1 MNFIDL
7 FAGAGG
13 LSEGFLRE
21 GFTSIAHIE
30 MNKEACDTLKTRA
43 AYHYLK
49 SKKKI
54 GIYNSYLK
62 KEITREEL
70 YANVDKNELDA
81 ILNIEI
87 SDETIDGIFEKIDG
101 EINRLR
107 LDNVDLIIGGPPCQA
122 YSLIGRS
129 RDPNRKEGDPKNFLY
144 KQYIKFLTKYKP
156 KMFVF
161 ENVVGIKSA
170 KGGEYLR
177 EIQKESFEAG
187 YKTEFRELNAFD
199 FGVLQNRKRVIIV
212 GWKLD
217 LEMSYPEFEKMPIG
231 NANVWDLFND
241 LPQLKAG
248 EANSSFTYKGD
259 RSEYLEKSLIRN
271 KNDLLTWH
279 MTRPHLPRDL
289 EIYRLAVNVWN
300 KEKRRIKY
308 DELPNHLIN
317 HKNTK
322 TFLDRFKVVAG
333 DLNHSHT
340 MVAHISRDGHHFI
353 HPDIDQNRSLS
364 VREAARIQSF
374 PDNYFFEGS
383 RTAAFTQIGNAVPPL
398 MGQGIAKKM
407 KEILFTLKLL

>member
-30 MNKEACDTLKTRA
+30 MNKEACDTLKTRT

-49 SKKKI
+49 SKKKLN
-54 GIYNSYLK
+54 IYNSYLK
-62 KEITREEL
+62 KEISREEL
-70 YANVDKNELDA
+70 YAQVDKNELDA
-81 ILNIEI
+81 VINVEI
-87 SDETIDGIFEKIDG
+87 SDDTIGGIFERIDG
-101 EINRLR
+101 EISRLSIK
-107 LDNVDLIIGGPPCQA
+107 NVDLIIGGPPCQA

-144 KQYIKFLTKYKP
+144 KQYMKFLIKYKP

-161 ENVVGIKSA
+161 ENVVGLKSA
-170 KGGEYLR
+170 KGGEYLK
-177 EIQKESFEAG
+177 EIQKESLEAG
-187 YKTEFRELNAFD
+187 YITKFKELNAFD

-212 GWKLD
+212 GWRMD
-217 LEMSYPEFEKMPIG
+217 SEMTYPEFEKVSIN
-231 NANVWDLFND
+231 NATVWDLFND

-248 EANSSFTYKGD
+248 ETYTGLNYRD
-259 RSEYLEKSLIRN
+259 DSSEYLEKSFIRN
-271 KNDLLTWH
+271 EKDILTWH
-279 MTRPHLPRDL
+279 ITRPHLPRDL
-289 EIYRLAVNVWN
+289 EIYSLAVDVWN

-308 DELPNHLIN
+308 NELPNHLIN
-317 HKNTK
+317 HKNIK

-353 HPDIDQNRSLS
+353 HPDINQNRSLS

-398 MGQGIAKKM
+398 MGQGIAKKI
-407 KEILFTLKLL
+407 KEYIV

>member
-7 FAGAGG
+7 FAGEGG

-30 MNKEACDTLKTRA
+30 MNKEACDTLKTRT

-49 SKKKI
+49 SKKKLN
-54 GIYNSYLK
+54 IYNSYLK
-62 KEITREEL
+62 KEISREEL
-70 YANVDKNELDA
+70 YAQVDKNELDA
-81 ILNIEI
+81 VINVEI
-87 SDETIDGIFEKIDG
+87 SDDTIGGIFERIDG
-101 EINRLR
+101 EISRLSIK
-107 LDNVDLIIGGPPCQA
+107 NVDLIIGGPPCQA

-144 KQYIKFLTKYKP
+144 KQYMKFLIKYKP

-161 ENVVGIKSA
+161 ENVVGLKSA
-170 KGGEYLR
+170 KGGEYLK
-177 EIQKESFEAG
+177 EIQKESLEAG
-187 YKTEFRELNAFD
+187 YITKFKELNAFD

-212 GWKLD
+212 GWRMD
-217 LEMSYPEFEKMPIG
+217 SEMTYPEFEKVSIN
-231 NANVWDLFND
+231 NATVWDLFND

-248 EANSSFTYKGD
+248 ETYTGLNYRD
-259 RSEYLEKSLIRN
+259 DSSEYLEKSFIRN
-271 KNDLLTWH
+271 EKDILTWH
-279 MTRPHLPRDL
+279 ITRPHLPRDL
-289 EIYRLAVNVWN
+289 EIYSLAVDVWN

-308 DELPNHLIN
+308 NELPNHLIN
-317 HKNTK
+317 HKNIK

-353 HPDIDQNRSLS
+353 HPDINQNRSLS

-398 MGQGIAKKM
+398 MGQGIAKKI
-407 KEILFTLKLL
+407 KEYIV

>member
-1 MNFIDL
+1 M
-7 FAGAGG
+7 
-13 LSEGFLRE
+13 
-21 GFTSIAHIE
+21 
-30 MNKEACDTLKTRA
+30 
-43 AYHYLK
+43 
-49 SKKKI
+49 
-54 GIYNSYLK
+54 
-62 KEITREEL
+62 
-70 YANVDKNELDA
+70 
-81 ILNIEI
+81 
-87 SDETIDGIFEKIDG
+87 
-101 EINRLR
+101 
-107 LDNVDLIIGGPPCQA
+107 
-122 YSLIGRS
+122 
-129 RDPNRKEGDPKNFLY
+129 
-144 KQYIKFLTKYKP
+144 
-156 KMFVF
+156 
-161 ENVVGIKSA
+161 
-170 KGGEYLR
+170 
-177 EIQKESFEAG
+177 
-187 YKTEFRELNAFD
+187 
-199 FGVLQNRKRVIIV
+199 
-212 GWKLD
+212 GWRLD
-217 LEMSYPEFEKMPIG
+217 LEMSYPEFEKVLID

-248 EANSSFTYKGD
+248 ETYSSFTYKGD
-259 RSEYLEKSLIRN
+259 CSEYLEKSLIRN